1 MSDPVT
7 PIEAPTPALEPD
19 HLSAQ
24 PPTPPEAEVVLPP
37 LPEPSPIQQF
47 LSRNLAWI
55 TAVVSI
61 GIHGIILSLPLA
73 PEKPPP
79 EPTPPEETQVR
90 ITQLP
95 TQGKPAG
102 AQPEQVQTAA
112 VPAAPNLA
120 VQLSPTAPPRPS
132 DPLPAE
138 TPAATTP
145 TDEAMAGSA
154 DLGGNPWEDFPQYP
168 GAQPGCYNLASCLQT
183 GKPLTEVSTFFE
195 HELTAKKYAA
205 ELTINEPNRKV
216 FQVSRNGLTQYLSL
230 INVEGKGTLYVLSE
244 APRTLADLAQAIEV
258 PGAIYSVLS
267 NLYAEEAGR
276 ANFTQP
282 DAFFTAQGLRP
293 EVGIA
298 QLVTGE
304 NYAIFFDTY
313 FRNNLVNNGFESSN
327 APQSYG
333 GGLLYTV
340 TKDDLTL
347 YPVMLPTADGT
358 GTLVVVLKSLPE

>member
-1 MSDPVT
+1 M
-7 PIEAPTPALEPD
+7 
-19 HLSAQ
+19 
-24 PPTPPEAEVVLPP
+24 
-37 LPEPSPIQQF
+37 
-47 LSRNLAWI
+47 
-55 TAVVSI
+55 
-61 GIHGIILSLPLA
+61 
-73 PEKPPP
+73 
-79 EPTPPEETQVR
+79 
-90 ITQLP
+90 
-95 TQGKPAG
+95 
-102 AQPEQVQTAA
+102 
-112 VPAAPNLA
+112 
-120 VQLSPTAPPRPS
+120 
-132 DPLPAE
+132 
-138 TPAATTP
+138 
-145 TDEAMAGSA
+145 
-154 DLGGNPWEDFPQYP
+154 
-168 GAQPGCYNLASCLQT
+168 
-183 GKPLTEVSTFFE
+183 TEVSTFFE
-195 HELTAKKYAA
+195 RELTAKKYAA

>member
-1 MSDPVT
+1 M
-7 PIEAPTPALEPD
+7 
-19 HLSAQ
+19 
-24 PPTPPEAEVVLPP
+24 VLPP
-37 LPEPSPIQQF
+37 LPEPRPIQQF

-55 TAVVSI
+55 TAVVAI

-154 DLGGNPWEDFPQYP
+154 DLGGNPWEDCPPYP
-168 GAQPGCYNLASCLQT
+168 GAQPGCDNRASL
-183 GKPLTEVSTFFE
+183 
-195 HELTAKKYAA
+195 
-205 ELTINEPNRKV
+205 
-216 FQVSRNGLTQYLSL
+216 
-230 INVEGKGTLYVLSE
+230 
-244 APRTLADLAQAIEV
+244 
-258 PGAIYSVLS
+258 
-267 NLYAEEAGR
+267 
-276 ANFTQP
+276 
-282 DAFFTAQGLRP
+282 
-293 EVGIA
+293 
-298 QLVTGE
+298 
-304 NYAIFFDTY
+304 
-313 FRNNLVNNGFESSN
+313 
-327 APQSYG
+327 
-333 GGLLYTV
+333 
-340 TKDDLTL
+340 
-347 YPVMLPTADGT
+347 
-358 GTLVVVLKSLPE
+358 